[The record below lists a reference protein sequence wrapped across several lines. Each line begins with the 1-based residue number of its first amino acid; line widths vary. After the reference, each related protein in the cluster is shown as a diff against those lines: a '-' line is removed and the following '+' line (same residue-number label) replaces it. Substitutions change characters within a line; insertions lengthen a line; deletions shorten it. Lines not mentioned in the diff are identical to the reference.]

1 VLRNPKHVFFR
12 VFPYH
17 PQLLQPSSPLTAK
30 YPKYCRH
37 QV

>member
-1 VLRNPKHVFFR
+1 LLRNPKHVLFR

-17 PQLLQPSSPLTAK
+17 PLLHLSSTLIAK
-30 YPKYCRH
+30 YPKYCRN